1 MLTHIRN
8 SSFIFKGKILM
19 KEERVLEYFAGRWH
33 WISPASMS
41 KCQYRNT
48 LPQFCNWTFGILQD
62 SDERQ
67 QFHQHMSFKVFPI
80 SASSAKLNILL
91 WFRSQRILSWV
102 CLKKWGKRNF
112 FFFKQLQQYHLPAVQ
127 NRGNEMGAFMWGYFH
142 GVSLIT
148 SYPLDLIFCQFLMC

>member
-112 FFFKQLQQYHLPAVQ
+112 FFLNNSNNIICQPYKI
-127 NRGNEMGAFMWGYFH
+127 GAMKWVPSCGGTFMVFPW
-142 GVSLIT
+142 
-148 SYPLDLIFCQFLMC
+148 